1 MRYLIVLV
9 SMVMLLSCKNEQQEG
24 KFTLNGELKNAPDQ
38 EIYLEELFFSEK
50 EPVVLDTATIKNGK
64 FTVSA
69 LAPQEGLYRLR
80 LQKSE
85 GPFFFINDKSE
96 ISFSADYNNLS
107 LQKMQFNSPAN
118 GSLKKFLMGV
128 ETFQKDLEEKSAIQ
142 QQYPIKSDTDS
153 AYQVITKNYQNKDT
167 EFKNFVLSFL
177 DTTAHPIIALFTLG
191 YTRSIEPA
199 KLVKSLN
206 NLGKRFPNDQVI
218 GNIITQYNQAVAQE
232 KQKTAKPQEGALAP
246 DINMPDTSGKPF
258 ALSMLKGKYVLV
270 DFWASW
276 CGPCRQENPNVV
288 KAYNNFKGK
297 NFTILG
303 VSLDKEKDAW
313 LKAIADDQLYWHQIS
328 DLKYWSSAAV
338 DLYGFDGIPYN
349 VLVDPA
355 GKIVASNLR
364 GPDLELKLAQL
375 LK

>member
-1 MRYLIVLV
+1 MLV

-85 GPFFFINDKSE
+85 APFFFINDKSE

-199 KLVKSLN
+199 KLEKSLN